1 MGAASAH
8 DVVSGL
14 GSYLAGSFDDWVL
27 GHAAITKWRN
37 M

>member
-14 GSYLAGSFDDWVL
+14 GSYLAGSFDDWVGL
-27 GHAAITKWRN
+27 ISCREF
-37 M
+37 